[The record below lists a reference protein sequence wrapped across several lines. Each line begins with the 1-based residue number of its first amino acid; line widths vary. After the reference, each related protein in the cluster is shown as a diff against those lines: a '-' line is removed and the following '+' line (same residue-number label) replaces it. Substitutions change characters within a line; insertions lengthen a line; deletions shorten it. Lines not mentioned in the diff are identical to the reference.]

1 MDNNDKNLKIE
12 QSGFTDDGNGLLYA
26 NIDGFLYTLYGKKNR
41 LVLAVNLPALNKNER
56 GMISCYIKESAVQ
69 LDGKK
74 FTRDGL
80 YMYFDREI
88 VKGEDYIHEFARQLS
103 AFLISVG
110 IEFSNPELNISLH
123 KKMYVFKPI
132 AAPID
137 DAAPPESEP
146 DELPN
151 LENAG
156 KFKCFMLSNM
166 GVPVLLAVCAVL
178 YFILLVCYVKIAAA
192 VGYVAGWLVCYLL
205 TEQKKKHLFLL
216 SVAYSSIMLIVSGIA
231 AFLVMFLSQT
241 EIYSIFDFFTRSL
254 AFYHCLFSTGLGIV
268 LALFGIY
275 STIPPKSSAKKAVPE
290 DF

>member
-1 MDNNDKNLKIE
+1 MDYNKKDLKIE
-12 QSGFTDDGNGLLYA
+12 QMGFTADGNGLLYA
-26 NIDGFLYTLYGKKNR
+26 NIDGFLYTLDQKKSR

-69 LDGKK
+69 LDRKK

-80 YMYFDREI
+80 YMFFDVEVI
-88 VKGEDYIHEFARQLS
+88 NGTDYIYEFARQLS
-103 AFLISVG
+103 AFLISVS

-123 KKMYVFKPI
+123 KKMYVYKPI
-132 AAPID
+132 AAPIEES
-137 DAAPPESEP
+137 AQPESEP
-146 DELPN
+146 IELPD

-156 KFKCFMLSNM
+156 RFKRFMLSSK
-166 GVPVLLAVCAVL
+166 GLPVLLVCCAAV

-192 VGYVAGWLVCYLL
+192 MGYVSGWLVCYLL
-205 TEQKKKHLFLL
+205 TEQRKKHLFLL
-216 SVAYSSIMLIVSGIA
+216 SAAYSSAMLVVSA
-231 AFLVMFLSQT
+231 VVAFTVLFLSQT

-254 AFYHCLFSTGLGIV
+254 AFYHCAFSTALGIV

-275 STIPPKSSAKKAVPE
+275 STIPPKSSGKKAVPE

>member
-110 IEFSNPELNISLH
+110 IEFSNPELNILLH

-137 DAAPPESEP
+137 DTAPPESEP

-205 TEQKKKHLFLL
+205 TERKKKHLFLL

-275 STIPPKSSAKKAVPE
+275 STIPPKNSAKKAVPE